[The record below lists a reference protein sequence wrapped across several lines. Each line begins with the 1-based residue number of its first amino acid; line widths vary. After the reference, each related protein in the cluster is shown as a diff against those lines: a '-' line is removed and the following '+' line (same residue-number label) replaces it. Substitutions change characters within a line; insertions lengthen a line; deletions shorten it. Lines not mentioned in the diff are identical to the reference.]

1 MTDVVDFAKEL
12 RAKRVAPAL
21 DSLERSIKKLDLVA
35 ADLYPWDEEAN
46 TRAEFLDEHLAH
58 LCRVVND
65 CRTAARIAR
74 SALHKK

>member
-1 MTDVVDFAKEL
+1 MPDLIDFTAEL
-12 RAKRVAPAL
+12 RAKRAAPAL

-46 TRAEFLDEHLAH
+46 TKAEFLDEHLAH

-74 SALHKK
+74 SALNKK